1 MSRRKQT
8 EEERLIDDMTLRVLD
23 RHLAEP
29 HGATGSRLVRQVILE
44 HLAKTDRHGSAAAAS
59 AIAAT
64 GSNDPAAWRGLLVE
78 VAGKIIEAPEERAL
92 TLTADESTFVY
103 LVLSEIADGIDPRKG
118 LRIAAQTIGHRPSK
132 MDLRWRTALEV
143 QERIDEGDAVGEAI
157 RAVAKITGRTID
169 QVRLDHRLLQS
180 QREKS

>member
-1 MSRRKQT
+1 M
-8 EEERLIDDMTLRVLD
+8 
-23 RHLAEP
+23 
-29 HGATGSRLVRQVILE
+29 
-44 HLAKTDRHGSAAAAS
+44 
-59 AIAAT
+59 
-64 GSNDPAAWRGLLVE
+64 VE
-78 VAGKIIEAPEERAL
+78 VAGKILEAPEERPL